1 MAKFNEM
8 LRYLRQRAGYSQQ
21 DLADI
26 LKISKST
33 IGMYEQG
40 RRKPDFETLEKIAD
54 IFNVDMNFLIGNT
67 KVNENTPD
75 YYYDDEAMKAA
86 EFLHKNPEYK
96 VLMDASRKIRPE
108 DIRFIA
114 EMIDRMS
121 GNNGDDTGV

>member
-54 IFNVDMNFLIGNT
+54 IFNVDMNFLIGNA
-67 KVNENTPD
+67 KVDENTPD

-108 DIRFIA
+108 DIRFIT

>member
-40 RRKPDFETLEKIAD
+40 RRSPDYETLEKIAD
-54 IFNVDMNFLIGNT
+54 IFNVDMNFLMGG
-67 KVNENTPD
+67 KEKESAPD
-75 YYYDDEAMKAA
+75 YYT
-86 EFLHKNPEYK
+86 NPETAK
-96 VLMDASRKIRPE
+96 LAQELFENHDLRILFDAARDSDPKDLQMAADLLKRLKGL
-108 DIRFIA
+108 D
-114 EMIDRMS
+114 
-121 GNNGDDTGV
+121 